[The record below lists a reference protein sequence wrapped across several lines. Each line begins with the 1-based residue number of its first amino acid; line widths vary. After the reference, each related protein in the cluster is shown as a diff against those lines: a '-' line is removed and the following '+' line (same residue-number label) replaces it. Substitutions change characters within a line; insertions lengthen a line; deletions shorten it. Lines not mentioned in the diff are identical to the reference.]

1 MERKARPQYLVLG
14 DDKDRMPASGLYKC
28 ACGREGEREE
38 EREEG
43 EIQLWFGNTMSIK
56 THSFI
61 ELTFIKC
68 LLCPRYCCRYWGS
81 SREQKIK
88 NSAIMDFIFSCRGE
102 QQTINIR

>member
-43 EIQLWFGNTMSIK
+43 EMRLWFGNTMSIK

-68 LLCPRYCCRYWGS
+68 LLCPRYCCRYWGI
-81 SREQKIK
+81 QQGTKDKKFCHHGFYIQLQ
-88 NSAIMDFIFSCRGE
+88 RGAADYKY
-102 QQTINIR
+102 